1 MTARIY
7 RPAPN
12 AMQSGRGKSKEW
24 VLVHEPA
31 SPREIEPLMGYT
43 STSDTRA
50 QVRLSFDTLEE
61 AEAYAQK
68 QRHRLPSCSP
78 SIAPRRSGRAT
89 RTISVPIARRPGPT
103 DGFGAM
109 RSRLR
114 GFALATCL
122 ILGASLPA
130 AAEPAMWRVSDDDSH
145 VWLFGSIHLFSRQ
158 MNWRTQTFDAALQDS
173 EQVWFEMVFD
183 AAAYATIA
191 RLTILDGSLRDGQR
205 LSELLTEDQN
215 ERLDRAI
222 AAAGLDPLV
231 FDRLQPWMAEVT
243 LSSGGIQGTTA
254 GVDILIDAEVSPDK
268 KRGFETAEEQLGFFS
283 RVPLDQQIEG
293 LMATIDALQAGG
305 GRAAARPHDRCLG
318 ERRHRGAGC
327 PDPAGNGTRR
337 RCALSPAADR
347 PQCSLGCDHRGRSRR
362 GRRLDGD
369 RRGRPPCR
377 PRRASRAAGAA
388 RVHCRTDRPGSGQPG
403 RAGRRLP
410 DT

>member
-1 MTARIY
+1 
-7 RPAPN
+7 
-12 AMQSGRGKSKEW
+12 
-24 VLVHEPA
+24 
-31 SPREIEPLMGYT
+31 
-43 STSDTRA
+43 
-50 QVRLSFDTLEE
+50 
-61 AEAYAQK
+61 
-68 QRHRLPSCSP
+68 
-78 SIAPRRSGRAT
+78 
-89 RTISVPIARRPGPT
+89 
-103 DGFGAM
+103 M

-122 ILGASLPA
+122 VLGASLPA

-191 RLTILDGSLRDGQR
+191 RLTILDGRLRGGQR

-222 AAAGLDPLV
+222 AAAGLDPLI

-243 LSSGGIQGTTA
+243 LSSGSVQGTTA

-305 GRAAARPHDRCLG
+305 VERQLARMTDAWESGDTEALDALIRQEMGPADGVRYRRLLTDRNVRWVATIEDVLAEDVDSMVIVGTGHLVGPDGLPALLG
-318 ERRHRGAGC
+318 QRGFTVERIGQV
-327 PDPAGNGTRR
+327 PANPGGPAVASPTPRR
-337 RCALSPAADR
+337 R
-347 PQCSLGCDHRGRSRR
+347 
-362 GRRLDGD
+362 
-369 RRGRPPCR
+369 
-377 PRRASRAAGAA
+377 
-388 RVHCRTDRPGSGQPG
+388 
-403 RAGRRLP
+403 
-410 DT
+410 